1 MFWHHGGFLK
11 EGKVSISRN
20 GEVKRTVARWLGKV
34 CRVRSVSPS
43 RFRLHLAAC
52 SRKMRRCKMWDA
64 VYLADLQIIRVTARW
79 KARQVQQGGPA
90 WAVMCSGSLYAN
102 GLQAGLCFARRWYL
116 LPTYYLHGT
125 YSHSHS
131 INERKACYVGI
142 EISKIC
148 SLPYWIT
155 NEKMPKCVKNVVPM
169 GKTRLVRLADVKM
182 GIGFQG
188 SPDVCPR
195 ASYVWIWIWDV
206 RITHLVLLR
215 GCATATLSFGGR
227 SRIRLAAADGHE
239 VTAGLGWYVI
249 WKCWRFLGNWEE
261 RTGLEIRKRASDRTQ
276 ESRAMA
282 GSVMILKQS

>member
-1 MFWHHGGFLK
+1 
-11 EGKVSISRN
+11 
-20 GEVKRTVARWLGKV
+20 
-34 CRVRSVSPS
+34 
-43 RFRLHLAAC
+43 
-52 SRKMRRCKMWDA
+52 
-64 VYLADLQIIRVTARW
+64 
-79 KARQVQQGGPA
+79 
-90 WAVMCSGSLYAN
+90 
-102 GLQAGLCFARRWYL
+102 
-116 LPTYYLHGT
+116 
-125 YSHSHS
+125 
-131 INERKACYVGI
+131 
-142 EISKIC
+142 
-148 SLPYWIT
+148 
-155 NEKMPKCVKNVVPM
+155 MPKCVKNVVPM

-227 SRIRLAAADGHE
+227 SWIRLAAADGHE
-239 VTAGLGWYVI
+239 VTAGLGWYVL

-282 GSVMILKQS
+282 GSVMIVKQSSW